1 MVSIFVFS
9 LILFKNHKITLPNSK
24 YKIKNIILNINL
36 NEKNFYVKTWRCWGN
51 QIKKTMKI
59 FSARDILAC
68 TRARALINIFTPV
81 IQSLYIFSL
90 LLNIEVEQR

>member
-36 NEKNFYVKTWRCWGN
+36 NEKNFYVKT
-51 QIKKTMKI
+51 
-59 FSARDILAC
+59 
-68 TRARALINIFTPV
+68 
-81 IQSLYIFSL
+81 
-90 LLNIEVEQR
+90 